1 MRIAF
6 TAQEG
11 HSESL
16 LEARFGRAPYFIIHD
31 TRKDSWEIID
41 NQEAEQLAHGAG
53 PKAAQKLFD
62 AKVEV
67 LVTGIGPGNHARQ
80 ILETSGVKTYL
91 CPDGIHLPQALV
103 AFEKG
108 ELKPF

>member
-11 HSESL
+11 HSKSL

-31 TRKDSWEIID
+31 TLKDSWEIID
-41 NQEAEQLAHGAG
+41 NTEAEQLVHGAG

-80 ILETSGVKTYL
+80 ILETAGVLTYL
-91 CPDGIHLPQALV
+91 CPDGFTLPKALE
-103 AFEKG
+103 AFEND

>member
-1 MRIAF
+1 M
-6 TAQEG
+6 
-11 HSESL
+11 
-16 LEARFGRAPYFIIHD
+16 EARFGRAPYFIIRD
-31 TRKDSWEIID
+31 ILKKQWEVID
-41 NQEAEQLAHGAG
+41 NQEAAQLAQGAG

-67 LVTGIGPGNHARQ
+67 LVTGIGPGNQARQ

-91 CPDGIHLPQALV
+91 CPDGFSLPQALE

-108 ELKPF
+108 ELRPF